1 MPKKR
6 AEPYLF
12 ERGNVYHAIME
23 IPKTLRPKFAG
34 KPRFAVSLDTD
45 SLAVA
50 RRRRDRHVL
59 DWKDQLARAKGERG
73 DTEYW
78 RQQAEILSDGEGQP
92 TPLYWRRRLRGAKDE
107 DERRRILEQIDAAA
121 IELGVETVDNPGDDP
136 TGSPDAR
143 RFYAEAVGAMV
154 PFAEYLDEW
163 LRASRATDKTK
174 DMQRADVERFTAK
187 FPMVSDVTRPEV
199 RRWITGLMNE
209 VVSRDTKALTP
220 KTVQR
225 ILSALRGYWRYL
237 QTIKVAA
244 EDDEPFSKLDVAR
257 QAKRTEPRSSWR
269 PFKPKEVVTLLNAA
283 VKSGDD
289 ELADLIR
296 LGMWTGC
303 RIEELCALKIEQV
316 RRDHFAV
323 EDAKTAAGW
332 REVPIHAK
340 VAPVFKRLIGKRK
353 TGYVLEGLTANKY
366 DDRSNA
372 IGKRFGRLKS
382 SKGLGSQY
390 VYHSI
395 RKTVVTILENAGV
408 PENVVASIIGH
419 DVPTLTFGLYSGGVS
434 LAVKREALTKLAYHI
449 RT

>member
-6 AEPYLF
+6 SEPYLF
-12 ERGNVYHAIME
+12 KRGGVYQAIME
-23 IPKTLRPKFAG
+23 IPKPLQRKFEG
-34 KPRFAVSLDTD
+34 RRRFAVSLDTD
-45 SLAVA
+45 SPAVA
-50 RRRRDRHVL
+50 GRRRDRHVL
-59 DWKDQLARAKGERG
+59 DWKDQLARAKGESG

-78 RQQAEILSDGEGQP
+78 RQQAERLSDVEGP
-92 TPLYWRRRLRGAKDE
+92 TPLYWRRRLRAAKGE
-107 DERRRILEQIDAAA
+107 DERKRILEEIDAAA
-121 IELGVETVDNPGDDP
+121 IELGAETVERPGDDP

-154 PFAEYLDEW
+154 PFVEHLDEW
-163 LRASRATDKTK
+163 LGASRATQKTK
-174 DMQRADVERFTAK
+174 DMQRADVNRFAAK
-187 FPMVSDVTRPEV
+187 FPMVSDATRPEV
-199 RRWITGLMNE
+199 RRWITGLMN

-269 PFKPKEVVTLLNAA
+269 PFKPGDVVKLLNAA
-283 VKSGDD
+283 VKSGDE

-296 LGMWTGC
+296 LGMWTGA

-316 RRDHFAV
+316 KRDHFVV

-332 REVPIHAK
+332 REVPIHPK

-353 TGYVLEGLTANKY
+353 TGYVLESLTANKY
-366 DDRSNA
+366 GDRSNA

-382 SKGLGSQY
+382 AKGFGSQF
-390 VYHSI
+390 VFHSI

-408 PENVVASIIGH
+408 PENIVADLVGH
-419 DVPTLTFGLYSGGVS
+419 EKKTITFGLYSGGVS
-434 LAVKREALTKLAYHI
+434 LAVKREALAKLAY
-449 RT
+449 

>member
-6 AEPYLF
+6 QEPYLF
-12 ERGNVYHAIME
+12 LRGGVYQAIME
-23 IPKTLRPKFAG
+23 IPKPLRHHFDG
-34 KPRFAVSLDTD
+34 QRRFAVSLDTD
-45 SLAVA
+45 SPAIA

-78 RQQAEILSDGEGQP
+78 RQQAERLSDGEGQP
-92 TPLYWRRRLRGAKDE
+92 TPLYWRRRLRAAKDE
-107 DERRRILEQIDAAA
+107 GERKSILEQIDAAA
-121 IELGVETVDNPGDDP
+121 RELGVEMVDRPGDDP
-136 TGSPDAR
+136 TSSRDAR
-143 RFYAEAVGAMV
+143 RFYAEAVGAVV
-154 PFAEYLDEW
+154 PFAEHLEEW
-163 LRASRATDKTK
+163 LGASRATQKTK
-174 DMQRADVERFTAK
+174 DMQRADVERFAAK
-187 FPMVSDVTRPEV
+187 FPMVSDATRPEV
-199 RRWITGLMNE
+199 RRWITGLMND

-257 QAKRTEPRSSWR
+257 QAKRTGPRSIWR
-269 PFKPKEVVTLLNAA
+269 PFKPGDVVKLLAAA
-283 VKSGDD
+283 VNSGDD

-316 RRDHFAV
+316 KRDHFAV

-332 REVPIHAK
+332 REVPIHPK

-353 TGYVLEGLTANKY
+353 SGYVMQKLTSNKY
-366 DDRSNA
+366 GDRSNA
-372 IGKRFGRLKS
+372 IGKRFGRLKA
-382 SKGLGSQY
+382 SKGFGPQF

-395 RKTVVTILENAGV
+395 RKVVVTILENAGV
-408 PENVVASIIGH
+408 PENVVADLIGH
-419 DVPTLTFGLYSGGVS
+419 EKKTLTFGLYSGGVS
-434 LAVKREALTKLAYHI
+434 LAVKREALAKLQY
-449 RT
+449 